1 MIVVNEKNKGDCNSK
16 GNVVELVY
24 SIIKSRKGYRITIK
38 QIEEAVG
45 SQHKVRYAINHLL
58 KENRIKRIRLLGINR
73 IEYSYKIQTNN
84 ITNYTKLCNSK
95 NGQ

>member
-1 MIVVNEKNKGDCNSK
+1 MKNKGDCNSK

-24 SIIKSRKGYRITIK
+24 SIIKSLKGYRITIK

-73 IEYSYKIQTNN
+73 IEYSYNIQTNN
-84 ITNYTKLCNSK
+84 ITNYT
-95 NGQ
+95 Q